1 MIPLFMDRLIP
12 KGNKSI
18 IEISIL
24 SKAWL
29 KVKRKTAF
37 VIGFKSLARTKENFK
52 NLSILSNCLYDR
64 CAELLNLAGFKILLN
79 NDTVIFSEH

>member
-29 KVKRKTAF
+29 KVKTAF

-52 NLSILSNCLYDR
+52 NLFN
-64 CAELLNLAGFKILLN
+64 
-79 NDTVIFSEH
+79 T